1 MKFSIQCKRAF
12 SSLFLLVSLAATT
25 SASMAQAGRGPS
37 TEEERTR
44 VVQLALKAEKDPL
57 AVIASPDAKWFQ
69 KWADEIP
76 DYSFG
81 PDRGAFWLMT
91 GAAKGTFKKIME
103 FQHFISTAAY
113 QVQHGVFDPQKNTEA
128 MEAKTLAGVEGIL
141 RTYENM
147 LPKFPDIRSEKMEDA
162 IKHRNEGS
170 LAQFVKA
177 LPPMP
182 SR

>member
-25 SASMAQAGRGPS
+25 STSMAQAGRGPS

-44 VVQLALKAEKDPL
+44 VVQLALKAEKDPV

-81 PDRGAFWLMT
+81 PDR
-91 GAAKGTFKKIME
+91 K
-103 FQHFISTAAY
+103 S
-113 QVQHGVFDPQKNTEA
+113 VV
-128 MEAKTLAGVEGIL
+128 
-141 RTYENM
+141 
-147 LPKFPDIRSEKMEDA
+147 
-162 IKHRNEGS
+162 
-170 LAQFVKA
+170 
-177 LPPMP
+177 
-182 SR
+182 